1 MMKSVPSEMTPPLKA
16 PEELVEKTK
25 KLVREEL
32 EKIEKEGRKEDD
44 SEKKK

>member
-1 MMKSVPSEMTPPLKA
+1 MMKSVPSEMMPSLKA
-16 PEELVEKTK
+16 PKELVEKTK

-44 SEKKK
+44 IEKKK